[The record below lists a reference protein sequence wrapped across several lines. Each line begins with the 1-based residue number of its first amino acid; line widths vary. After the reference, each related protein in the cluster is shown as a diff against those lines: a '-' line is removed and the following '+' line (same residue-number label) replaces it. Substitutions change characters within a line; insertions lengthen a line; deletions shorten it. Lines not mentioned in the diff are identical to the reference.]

1 LSDTQ
6 SKLAQAEAELAGAL
20 DNLRK
25 RDHDRGTVSKEVDML
40 KNDIQIM
47 KSQLAQIDQEKDELL
62 VRQSG
67 GVFVEVCSND
77 RFQVALDDKTEK
89 LATMEHDLRS
99 RDKTIASLESMLNEL
114 KKKLR

>member
-1 LSDTQ
+1 
-6 SKLAQAEAELAGAL
+6 LAQAEAELAGAL

-62 VRQSG
+62 V
-67 GVFVEVCSND
+67 
-77 RFQVALDDKTEK
+77 ALDDKTEK